1 MNKKPELPEMVK
13 KRANELYLMLKKRTY
28 TNEELQLHFF
38 GKVSTN
44 NNRRARDLISTLA
57 KRVPVIA
64 TSDSKGY
71 YVASAAEDLEK
82 VEHQWKEL
90 DSRIA
95 ELDKRRKPLID
106 FYETHR
112 RAAQ

>member
-1 MNKKPELPEMVK
+1 M
-13 KRANELYLMLKKRTY
+13 
-28 TNEELQLHFF
+28 HFF
-38 GKVSTN
+38 GKVN
-44 NNRRARDLISTLA
+44 NNTERQIRELISILA

-71 YVASAAEDLEK
+71 YVASKPEDLEK
-82 VEHQWKEL
+82 VEHQWKEI

-106 FYETHR
+106 FYEIHR
-112 RAAQ
+112 GAAQ